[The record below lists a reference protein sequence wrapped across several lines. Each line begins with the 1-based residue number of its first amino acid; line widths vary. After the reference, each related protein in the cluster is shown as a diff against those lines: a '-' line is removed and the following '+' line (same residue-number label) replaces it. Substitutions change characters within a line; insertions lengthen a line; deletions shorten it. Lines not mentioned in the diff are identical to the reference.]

1 MQEALK
7 LHQKKNCTLASRIRT
22 ELRRNKVLYLIAIPV
37 ILYFII
43 FHYCSMFGLVIA
55 FKEYDLSLGIFGSP
69 WVGLKHFRTF
79 FGGIYF
85 GRTLR
90 NTLIISMYGIVFGF
104 TAPVVFALMLNEL
117 KAKFF
122 KKTVQTVTYLP
133 HFISMVVVCG
143 MLVDFLSSDGMLTNL
158 LAKLGGPQINYIDTP
173 RYFRTIYILSE
184 IWQGV
189 GWGSIIY
196 LAALTGI
203 DQQLYEA
210 ATIDGA
216 GRLRQMWHVTLPG
229 ISTTVITMLILQ
241 MGKVLGVGYEKIILL
256 YSPRTYEVADVISS
270 YVYRMGLNNFMY
282 SYSAAVGLFQS
293 VVNVILLFAS
303 NALSKKISDTAL
315 F

>member
-1 MQEALK
+1 MQEVLK
-7 LHQKKNCTLASRIRT
+7 LRQKRNCTLASRIRT
-22 ELRRNKVLYLIAIPV
+22 ELRRNKMLYLIAIPV
-37 ILYFII
+37 ILYFVV

-69 WVGLKHFRTF
+69 WVGFKHFRTF

-104 TAPVVFALMLNEL
+104 TAPVIFALMLNEL
-117 KAKFF
+117 KGKLF

-173 RYFRTIYILSE
+173 KYFRTIYIVSE

-229 ISTTVITMLILQ
+229 ISTTVVTMLILQ
-241 MGKVLGVGYEKIILL
+241 MGTVLGVGYEKIILL

-293 VVNVILLFAS
+293 VVNVILLLAS